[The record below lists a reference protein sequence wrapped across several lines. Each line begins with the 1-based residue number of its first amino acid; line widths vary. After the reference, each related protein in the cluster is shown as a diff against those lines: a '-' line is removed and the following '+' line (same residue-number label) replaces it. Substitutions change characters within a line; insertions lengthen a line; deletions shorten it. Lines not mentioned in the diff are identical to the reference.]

1 MINFRTP
8 VSLLPEELDLYLAHG
23 WYRMGQRIFTV
34 DYIFI
39 KEWIRVFWLRFRMK
53 EYSFGKKQ
61 KQILSRCS
69 RFQVSVLPLRVTEEV
84 ENLYGIY
91 RRSIDFE
98 ASQTASELLF
108 DQVFTGEVLP
118 NVYNS
123 RMIQVRDGGRLIAVG
138 VFDLGIDSMAGIVNF
153 YDPEYRKYSLGKFLI
168 LQKMEYAQSQHLTWY
183 YPGYIGYK
191 LTKFDYKL
199 DPGTE
204 MAEILEPF
212 AGLWLPYQE
221 GLVEQLALSQEAFF
235 FPVPEEDE
243 DDEMEGEITR
253 MM

>member
-8 VSLLPEELDLYLAHG
+8 VALLPEELDQYLANG

-53 EYSFGKKQ
+53 DYSFGKKQ

-69 RFQVSVLPLRVTEEV
+69 RFQISVLPLSVTEEV

-108 DQVFTGEVLP
+108 DQVFTGKVLP

-123 RMIQVRDGGRLIAVG
+123 RMIQVREEGRLIAVG
-138 VFDLGIDSMAGIVNF
+138 VFDLGFDSMAGIVNF
-153 YDPEYRKYSLGKFLI
+153 YDPAR
-168 LQKMEYAQSQHLTWY
+168 
-183 YPGYIGYK
+183 
-191 LTKFDYKL
+191 
-199 DPGTE
+199 
-204 MAEILEPF
+204 
-212 AGLWLPYQE
+212 
-221 GLVEQLALSQEAFF
+221 
-235 FPVPEEDE
+235 
-243 DDEMEGEITR
+243 
-253 MM
+253 